1 MPNLQKSPAGP
12 LSIGNV
18 INATVTLYRTHWR
31 PYLSLSFQSSV
42 WILIPLVIGAFG
54 VMAALATDAPGLW
67 LGAIPFW
74 IGGAVYCWGR
84 SLIAV
89 GAITHLAVEALQER
103 EETVPTAYRWA
114 RSRLWGLIG
123 ATFLLG
129 AIFVGAYIGLSLI
142 IVLGT
147 ILIAAVFGVS
157 LANLATTAA
166 IDPETAVLLGLTILG
181 AIGLFL
187 LGILSLFF
195 WVGARLF
202 IYDVPIIA
210 EADSGAARTLGTS
223 WRLTQGNT
231 FRVMTVLLLATV
243 VTAPILGVIQVLSV
257 GLQWVLA
264 IWIDPMNPLF
274 ALLLVM
280 LSGGVGA
287 IANILVIPFWQV
299 LKAVVYY
306 DLKTRRDGIDLSL

>member
-157 LANLATTAA
+157 LVNLATSAA